1 MLSVQ
6 LWIANQLQTN
16 HCKGHLSG
24 KQISIAIHIYSVVRS
39 CTYISMGLL
48 LKRHWL
54 GVYVEVKLV
63 ILIPVTYS
71 LSYKLNQQNRVTID
85 DRSFR
90 QVSDIRS
97 FRQHRHYV
105 HLNSFIEYSYQ

>member
-16 HCKGHLSG
+16 HCKGHLSA
-24 KQISIAIHIYSVVRS
+24 KQISIAIHIYGVVRS

-48 LKRHWL
+48 LKRHLL
-54 GVYVEVKLV
+54 GVYVEVTKLV

-71 LSYKLNQQNRVTID
+71 PSYKLNQQNRVIID
-85 DRSFR
+85 DTMISE
-90 QVSDIRS
+90 VSDNTDTMS
-97 FRQHRHYV
+97 T
-105 HLNSFIEYSYQ
+105 